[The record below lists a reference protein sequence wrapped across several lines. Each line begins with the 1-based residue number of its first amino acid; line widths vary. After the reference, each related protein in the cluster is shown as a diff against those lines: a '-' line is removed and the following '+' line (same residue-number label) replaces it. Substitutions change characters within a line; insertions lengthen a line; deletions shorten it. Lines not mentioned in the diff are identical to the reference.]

1 MRPENLNILLI
12 IHKMSVPSANV
23 LLRAAQVSIDE
34 DKPIYLDYYRDS
46 LEKKCCIGV
55 QGTTK
60 YLVKT
65 TDEYTS
71 TIQTVFKCETCYVVM
86 TENSLYIVDSGIA
99 IKRVLEPKEDAP
111 K

>member
-1 MRPENLNILLI
+1 MALP
-12 IHKMSVPSANV
+12 PANV

-34 DKPIYLDYYRDS
+34 DKPIYLDYYKDS
-46 LEKKCCIGV
+46 VEKKCCIGV
-55 QGTTK
+55 QGSTK

-71 TIQTVFKCETCYVVM
+71 TIQTVFKCENCYVVM

-99 IKRVLEPKEDAP
+99 IKRVLEPKEDTP

>member
-1 MRPENLNILLI
+1 MA
-12 IHKMSVPSANV
+12 VPPANV

-34 DKPIYLDYYRDS
+34 DKPIYLDYYKDS

-55 QGTTK
+55 QGSTK

-99 IKRVLEPKEDAP
+99 IKRVLEPKEDTP

>member
-1 MRPENLNILLI
+1 MA
-12 IHKMSVPSANV
+12 VPPANV

-34 DKPIYLDYYRDS
+34 DKPIYLDYYKDS
-46 LEKKCCIGV
+46 VEKKCCIGV
-55 QGTTK
+55 QGSTK

-65 TDEYTS
+65 TNEYTS
-71 TIQTVFKCETCYVVM
+71 TIQTVFKCENCYVVM

-99 IKRVLEPKEDAP
+99 IKRVLEPKEDTP

>member
-1 MRPENLNILLI
+1 
-12 IHKMSVPSANV
+12 MSVPSANV

-46 LEKKCCIGV
+46 VEKKCCIGV
-55 QGTTK
+55 QGSIK

-71 TIQTVFKCETCYVVM
+71 TIQTVFKCENCYVVM
-86 TENSLYIVDSGIA
+86 TENSLYIVDAGIA
-99 IKRVLEPKEDAP
+99 IKRVLEPKEDAS

>member
-1 MRPENLNILLI
+1 MA
-12 IHKMSVPSANV
+12 VPPANV

-34 DKPIYLDYYRDS
+34 DKPIYLDYYKDS

-99 IKRVLEPKEDAP
+99 IKRVLESKEDTP

>member
-1 MRPENLNILLI
+1 MA
-12 IHKMSVPSANV
+12 VPPANV

-34 DKPIYLDYYRDS
+34 DKPIYLDYYKDS
-46 LEKKCCIGV
+46 VEKKCCIGV
-55 QGTTK
+55 QGSTK

-71 TIQTVFKCETCYVVM
+71 TIQTVFKCENCYVVM

-99 IKRVLEPKEDAP
+99 IKRVLEPKEDTP

>member
-1 MRPENLNILLI
+1 MRPESLKFVSEKY
-12 IHKMSVPSANV
+12 KMSVPSANV

-46 LEKKCCIGV
+46 VEKKCCIGV

-60 YLVKT
+60 YLVKG

-86 TENSLYIVDSGIA
+86 TENSLYIVDIGIP
-99 IKRVLEPKEDAP
+99 IKRVLEPTEDTP

>member
-1 MRPENLNILLI
+1 MA
-12 IHKMSVPSANV
+12 VPAANV

-34 DKPIYLDYYRDS
+34 DKPIYLDYYKDS

-86 TENSLYIVDSGIA
+86 TENSLYIVDSGIP

>member
-1 MRPENLNILLI
+1 MA
-12 IHKMSVPSANV
+12 VPPANV

-34 DKPIYLDYYRDS
+34 DKPIYLDYYKDS
-46 LEKKCCIGV
+46 VEKKCCIGV

-71 TIQTVFKCETCYVVM
+71 TIQTVFKCESCYVVM

-99 IKRVLEPKEDAP
+99 IKRVLEPKEDTP

>member
-1 MRPENLNILLI
+1 MA
-12 IHKMSVPSANV
+12 VPPANV

-34 DKPIYLDYYRDS
+34 DKPIYLDYYKDS
-46 LEKKCCIGV
+46 VEKKCCIGV

-99 IKRVLEPKEDAP
+99 IKRVLEPKEDTP

>member
-1 MRPENLNILLI
+1 
-12 IHKMSVPSANV
+12 MSVPSANV

-46 LEKKCCIGV
+46 VEKKCCIGV

-71 TIQTVFKCETCYVVM
+71 TIQTVFKCENCYVVM
-86 TENSLYIVDSGIA
+86 TENSLYIVDAGIA
-99 IKRVLEPKEDAP
+99 IKRVLEPKEE
-111 K
+111 KSN

>member
-1 MRPENLNILLI
+1 MA
-12 IHKMSVPSANV
+12 VPPANV

-34 DKPIYLDYYRDS
+34 DKPIYLDYYKDS
-46 LEKKCCIGV
+46 VEKKCCIGV

-71 TIQTVFKCETCYVVM
+71 TIQTVFKCENCYVVM

-99 IKRVLEPKEDAP
+99 IKRVLEPKEDTP